1 MPKEMSEEYRI
12 ESDKNVRE
20 SGVQGGKIIGEHLAL
35 GCFIVGVLFFIIGLY
50 GLISMFFGF
59 GFPTN
64 SALLIGVVLVTVIGG
79 LFLFDG
85 YTIYR
90 VKHGKK

>member
-1 MPKEMSEEYRI
+1 MTNERSEEYRI

-35 GCFIVGVLFFIIGLY
+35 GCFIVGVPFFIIGLY
-50 GLISMFFGF
+50 GLISMSFGF
-59 GFPTN
+59 GFPMNT
-64 SALLIGVVLVTVIGG
+64 ALLIGVVLVTVIGG
-79 LFLFDG
+79 LFLFGG

-90 VKHGKK
+90 TKHEKK